1 MAPMP
6 MPLDTLGRRV
16 AHARKQRKMTQA
28 GLAKASGLKQPDISK
43 IELGLI
49 LKTTGIARLAG
60 ALQVPVA
67 WLEEGQGQEPLWD
80 GPLFVAESRPIYNHT
95 LLQTEDTGAVAHA
108 VSQSEP
114 MIALQNVKWEDLPVS
129 RLDVPFQM
137 TIPGDELVP
146 YASRGETGLFM
157 PGKQPKPGRGVLL
170 KDKSGNFYLRLFGE
184 GIGGNWVGYSNQ
196 PGIPTLE
203 RDAHGLDVVA
213 PMIGSY

>member
-1 MAPMP
+1 

-16 AHARKQRKMTQA
+16 AHARKQRGLTQA
-28 GLAKASGLKQPDISK
+28 GLAMASGLKQPDISK

-49 LKTTGIARLAG
+49 QRTTGIARLAV
-60 ALQVPVA
+60 ALQVPVD
-67 WLEEGQGQEPLWD
+67 WLELGAGDEPQWGKSFFAADYLQGAPLLSD
-80 GPLFVAESRPIYNHT
+80 ETTKVD
-95 LLQTEDTGAVAHA
+95 QA
-108 VSQSEP
+108 VSQATP
-114 MIALQNVKWEDLPVS
+114 MIALQEVTWEGLPVS

-137 TIPGDELVP
+137 KLPGDELVP

-157 PGKQPKPGRGVLL
+157 PGRQPKPGRGVLL
-170 KDKSGNFYLRLFGE
+170 KDKAGNFYLRLFGE

-203 RDAHGLDVVA
+203 RDAHGLEVVA